1 MDKRRVALCTFATGR
16 YKEFLQQLAD
26 SAKQHFLVNHDVE
39 LIAFTDGDPPQEFD
53 RHYNVPHL
61 LWPYG
66 TLYRYRWLYEQI
78 TDMRNYEY
86 VFMCDVDM
94 RFVDDIANEILGNI
108 VAVLHAGHLN
118 KRPRSLPF
126 VRESRS
132 AACIIPGRGM
142 NYYAGGFQGGSIRR
156 YMPACKTIDT
166 GIQQD
171 ERRGIMAEW
180 HDESHWNAYLARNSP
195 AISLPP
201 ILLGRTRRLPTRN
214 QNPCSG

>member
-132 AACIIPGRGM
+132 AACII
-142 NYYAGGFQGGSIRR
+142 
-156 YMPACKTIDT
+156 
-166 GIQQD
+166 
-171 ERRGIMAEW
+171 
-180 HDESHWNAYLARNSP
+180 
-195 AISLPP
+195 
-201 ILLGRTRRLPTRN
+201 
-214 QNPCSG
+214 